1 MIIPLAG
8 FGLINWS
15 VVGIYLLGMIAIG
28 HLHGRKKMD
37 AEGYFLGERS
47 VPIFAVVLSTIAAML
62 SGATF
67 VGVPDAAFNGDLTY
81 LVLNIGGFIAIV
93 IVGIFF
99 VPRFYRAGTITIY
112 GFLRQRFGEGARIAC
127 SGMFIFGRILASGAR
142 LFIVAIPISQL
153 LFDQADGDYN

>member
-1 MIIPLAG
+1 MVHLFPLAAA

-15 VVGIYLLGMIAIG
+15 IVILYLIAMVVIG
-28 HLHGRKKMD
+28 HLHLHKTDD
-37 AEGYFLGERS
+37 AEGYFLGKRS

-67 VGVPDAAFNGDLTY
+67 VGVPDAAVNGDLTY
-81 LVLNIGGFIAIV
+81 LVLNVGGFIAIV

-112 GFLRQRFGEGARIAC
+112 G
-127 SGMFIFGRILASGAR
+127 
-142 LFIVAIPISQL
+142 
-153 LFDQADGDYN
+153 